1 MIKTIF
7 DIFKI
12 LNMEAKQ
19 ELEILGARFS
29 HSFSAA
35 GYGEANWSA

>member
-1 MIKTIF
+1 MIETIF

-19 ELEILGARFS
+19 ELEILCVSFL